1 MKILP
6 GFILLTNQAAAFAQN
21 NENSFEKV
29 IIEIDGEE
37 VFDVIGIA
45 QDHQGYIWMN
55 SNLGLIRYNGLEGKK
70 YPILRSDSSSASYA
84 YIQCLFVDYAGDL
97 WIGSNSGLSKYSSD
111 CDCLYQ
117 YPSKYDNYSLN
128 KIRSITEDKNKTIWI
143 GSRKGGLFR
152 YERESDS
159 FTEIILSSSDSK
171 AINFN
176 GIYHLLADKN
186 NNLWIGSDSG
196 LIRYHIG
203 TEEAEHFTHDSSDYQ
218 SLMDNRI
225 TALYEDQQGRI
236 LIGTYKSGF
245 HIFDP
250 GDNLLSRIN
259 FDPDHPEHL
268 HAPYS
273 VEKVFGNDPRVNLI
287 HQDKNGD
294 YWIGTT
300 GSGIN
305 SFNSAN
311 RGYKHFSFDLVN
323 PEVLWALFEDRQ
335 GNIWVGGGMGS
346 GLFKSDLFA
355 RKYHLNTSFINV
367 QAAYESTLN
376 LGFLWVGSQENG
388 LSKLNLET
396 HEITKYHHN
405 KDDVSSIGHSWV
417 RSVYQENKQSLWV
430 GLGNGGAY
438 GGQAGDGGIDRMDL
452 ETETFIHFKLT
463 RSDDGRDGFS
473 YTPYNIVEDSEGY
486 LWLGTGPGGIFRSN
500 KDKTAFSH
508 FKIPES
514 ENAGGDVYLN
524 IAHVDSNGDIWAS
537 DFAGEGTLYLYDRK
551 ENKFKPYLKGF
562 KMVKLVTDEK
572 GWLLIS
578 TWEKGLIHLNPAN
591 HNYVQYT
598 KEDGLPSNSGV
609 NITGGENGIY
619 WINTRTGPAKFD
631 IRSGLISPVGLP
643 KIRYNVMIFKASDD
657 LLYLGG
663 NNGLYSF
670 HSDQIL
676 GNPYPPQ
683 IDIGELLI
691 SEENYLANSTY
702 SDEIILSH
710 KQNDIAFKYTGLHY
724 SNPEKNS
731 YQYKLDPVDD
741 KWVNAGYERTV
752 RFANLSPGTYTFHV
766 KAANSD
772 GIWSDQ
778 TESVLFTI
786 KPAWWNTWLAY
797 IIYLAL
803 AIAFADR
810 FYRFQLS
817 RRLALSESNRLKEI
831 DQLKNTLF
839 TNITHEFR
847 TPLTVIN
854 GMTDSIKSDIEN
866 KQFEDT
872 GKSLEMIHRNSNGLL
887 HLVNDMLDLAKLES
901 GNMELKLIQAN
912 IIPFVKYLGE
922 SFHSLAEKKQINLTV
937 YSEVDRLMM
946 DFDSKKLSVIITN
959 VLSNAVKFTPST
971 GKIVVHLNRRSEGKN
986 ELFVIKIKDNG
997 PGMSEEEMENVFD
1010 RFYQASNSSSGE
1022 EKGSGLGLALS
1033 KEFVELLGGNIE
1045 VSSEVKKGCTFIIT
1059 FPISNKAK
1067 LVQENT
1073 IEMENQML
1081 SSPIAPEPEQQFK
1094 TDSGLPLVLII
1105 EDNEDVAFYLK
1116 KCLAG
1121 KYESLHAK
1129 NGIEGIEMACH
1140 RIPDIIISDVM
1151 MPGKDGFAVCETL
1164 KTDELTDHIPIIMLT
1179 AKATIQDRLTGLSHG
1194 ADAYLTKPFVKA
1206 ELFTRLDQLILSRSK
1221 LRKKFENS
1229 GFSNILNKR
1238 SADPETKFLQKVVKA
1253 IHENISNHSFGA
1265 VQLAHELGLSESQVY
1280 RKLKAI
1286 SGKSTAVFIRSI
1298 RLQKGKELIQTSSD
1312 TISEIAYEVG
1322 FNDPAWFSRAFKDE
1336 FGFAP
1341 SAMSK

>member
-1 MKILP
+1 
-6 GFILLTNQAAAFAQN
+6 
-21 NENSFEKV
+21 
-29 IIEIDGEE
+29 
-37 VFDVIGIA
+37 
-45 QDHQGYIWMN
+45 
-55 SNLGLIRYNGLEGKK
+55 
-70 YPILRSDSSSASYA
+70 
-84 YIQCLFVDYAGDL
+84 
-97 WIGSNSGLSKYSSD
+97 
-111 CDCLYQ
+111 
-117 YPSKYDNYSLN
+117 
-128 KIRSITEDKNKTIWI
+128 
-143 GSRKGGLFR
+143 
-152 YERESDS
+152 
-159 FTEIILSSSDSK
+159 
-171 AINFN
+171 
-176 GIYHLLADKN
+176 
-186 NNLWIGSDSG
+186 
-196 LIRYHIG
+196 
-203 TEEAEHFTHDSSDYQ
+203 
-218 SLMDNRI
+218 MDNRI
-225 TALYEDQQGRI
+225 SALYEDQQGQI
-236 LIGTYKSGF
+236 FIGTYKSGF
-245 HIFDP
+245 HIYDP
-250 GDNLLSRIN
+250 KNELISRLDS
-259 FDPDHPEHL
+259 DPDQPEHL
-268 HAPYS
+268 FAPYS
-273 VEKVFGNDPRVNLI
+273 VEKVLGNDPRVNLI
-287 HQDKNGD
+287 HQDIKGN

-311 RGYKHFSFDLVN
+311 RAYKHFSLDLVN
-323 PEVLWALFEDRQ
+323 PEVLYALFEDRQ
-335 GNIWVGGGMGS
+335 GNIWLGGGMGS

-355 RKYHLNTSFINV
+355 RKYHLNTSFMNV
-367 QAAYESTLN
+367 EAAYESPLN
-376 LGFLWVGSQENG
+376 PGLLWIKSQETA
-388 LSKLNLET
+388 LSKMDLKT
-396 HEITKYHHN
+396 KKITNYLHK
-405 KDDVSSIGHSWV
+405 KDDNASIGHSWV
-417 RSVYQENKQSLWV
+417 RSVYQENKQTLWV

-438 GGQAGDGGIDRMDL
+438 GDQAGDGGIDRMDI
-452 ETETFIHFKLT
+452 EKETFTHFKLT
-463 RSDDGRDGFS
+463 HVDNGIDGYS
-473 YTPYNIVEDSEGY
+473 YTPYSIVEDSEGY

-500 KDKTAFSH
+500 KDKTAFNH

-514 ENAGGDVYLN
+514 ENSPGDVFLN
-524 IAHVDSNGDIWAS
+524 IARIDSNGDIWAS

-562 KMVKLVTDEK
+562 KMYKLLIDEK

-578 TWEKGLIHLNPAN
+578 TWEKGLIHLDPTNQ
-591 HNYVQYT
+591 NYVQYT
-598 KEDGLPSNSGV
+598 IKDGLPSDNGLD
-609 NITGGENGIY
+609 ITRGENGIF

-631 IRSGLISPVGLP
+631 INTGLISPVGLP
-643 KIRYNVMIFKASDD
+643 KIRYHTGIFKASDN

-663 NNGLYSF
+663 NDGLYSF
-670 HSDQIL
+670 HPDEIV

-683 IDIGELLI
+683 TNISELLI
-691 SEENYLANSTY
+691 SEENYLANNNY
-702 SDEIILSH
+702 SDEIILTH
-710 KQNDIAFKYTGLHY
+710 KQNDIAFKYTGLHF

-741 KWVNAGYERTV
+741 NWVNAGHERTV
-752 RFANLSPGTYTFHV
+752 RFANLSPGTYTFQV

-772 GIWSDQ
+772 GLWSDQ
-778 TESVLFTI
+778 AESVLFTI

-797 IIYLAL
+797 LIYLAL
-803 AIAFADR
+803 AVAFADR

-817 RRLALSESNRLKEI
+817 RRLALAESMRLKEI
-831 DQLKNTLF
+831 DQLKNNLF

-866 KQFEDT
+866 KQFEVT

-901 GNMELKLIQAN
+901 GNMELNLIQAN
-912 IIPFVKYLGE
+912 VIPFVKYLSE

-937 YSEVDRLMM
+937 YSEVDQLMM

-959 VLSNAVKFTPST
+959 VLSNAVKFTPPA
-971 GKIVVHLNRRSEGKN
+971 GKIVVHLNRISEGKN
-986 ELFVIKIKDNG
+986 ERFVLKIKDNG

-1010 RFYQASNSSSGE
+1010 RFYQANNSSSGA

-1033 KEFVELLGGNIE
+1033 KELVELMGGNIE
-1045 VSSEVKKGCTFIIT
+1045 VSSEVKKGCTFIIS

-1073 IEMENQML
+1073 IELENQL
-1081 SSPIAPEPEQQFK
+1081 PGTSFAPETEPEQQIK
-1094 TDSGLPLVLII
+1094 TGSDLPLVLII

-1121 KYESLHAK
+1121 KYESLHAID
-1129 NGIEGIEMACH
+1129 GIEGIEMACD

-1151 MPGKDGFAVCETL
+1151 MPGKDGFEVCETL
-1164 KTDELTDHIPIIMLT
+1164 KSDELTDHIPIIMLT
-1179 AKATIQDRLTGLSHG
+1179 AKATIQDRLIGLSHG
-1194 ADAYLTKPFVKA
+1194 ADAYLAKPFVKA
-1206 ELFTRLDQLILSRSK
+1206 ELFTRLDQLILSRTK

-1238 SADPETKFLQKVVKA
+1238 IADPETKFLQKVVKI

-1265 VQLAHELGLSESQVY
+1265 LQLAHELRLSESQVY

-1298 RLQKGKELIQTSSD
+1298 RLQRGKELIQTTSD

-1341 SAMSK
+1341 SAISK